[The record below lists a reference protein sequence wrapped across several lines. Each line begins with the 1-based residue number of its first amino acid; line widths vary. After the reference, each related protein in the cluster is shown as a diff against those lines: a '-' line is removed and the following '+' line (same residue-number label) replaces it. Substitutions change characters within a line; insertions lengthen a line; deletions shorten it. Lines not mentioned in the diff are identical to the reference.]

1 MKIRFMQMMD
11 VDIQFN
17 VSKYELTHEHQ
28 NNGWRLPTLN
38 DMIMVF
44 NDQSWNT
51 NINLENC
58 WYLIDQDSEGK
69 KPFDS
74 SLPVGFYQ
82 YQFDFSTGE
91 HGWRDCTEDNWGL
104 ANVRLIRSEIP
115 IAKLEHNGNSISNLI
130 LQACDMGEMTWPEAQ
145 SAIIKLGDGWRLPS
159 IDELDLIYGA
169 SELCRKEKDFNL
181 SENEYYWA
189 EEKLSGSQ
197 FDGNGDKAAIYFRNY
212 EPDTEAGY
220 YNNFDISE
228 KFRVR
233 AIKSLN

>member
-11 VDIQFN
+11 VDIQLK

-51 NINLENC
+51 DINLENC

-74 SLPVGFYQ
+74 SLLGGFYQ

-91 HGWRDCTEDNWGL
+91 HGWRDCTEDHWGL
-104 ANVRLIRSEIP
+104 ANVILIRSEIP

-130 LQACDMGEMTWPEAQ
+130 LQACDMGEMTLPEAQ
-145 SAIIKLGDGWRLPS
+145 SAIIKLGDGWRLPT

-169 SELCRKEKDFNL
+169 SEFCRKENDFNL
-181 SENEYYWA
+181 CNNKYYWA
-189 EEKLSGSQ
+189 NEKLSESQ
-197 FDGNGDKAAIYFRNY
+197 FDVNGDKAAIFVSNY
-212 EPDTEAGY
+212 EPDSMAG
-220 YNNFDISE
+220 N
-228 KFRVR
+228 
-233 AIKSLN
+233 KSDFEFICKLLLSH

>member
-1 MKIRFMQMMD
+1 MKIRFIQLMD
-11 VDIQFN
+11 VDIKSN
-17 VSKYELTHEHQ
+17 VSNYEISQEYQ

-38 DMIMVF
+38 EMIMLF

-51 NINLENC
+51 NINLENSR
-58 WYLIDQDSEGK
+58 YLIDQISEGK

-74 SLPVGFYQ
+74 SLPGGFYR

-91 HGWRDCTEDNWGL
+91 HDWIDCTEDHWGL

-115 IAKLEHNGNSISNLI
+115 IAKLEHNSNSMSNLI
-130 LQACDMGEMTWPEAQ
+130 LQASDMGEMTWIEAQ

-169 SELCRKEKDFNL
+169 SEFCRKEKDFNL
-181 SENEYYWA
+181 SENKYYWA
-189 EEKLSGSQ
+189 EDKLSGSQ
-197 FDGNGDKAAIYFRNY
+197 YQVNGKAAIYVRYY
-212 EPDTEAGY
+212 EPDSEAGY
-220 YNNFDISE
+220 FNNFDVSE

>member
-11 VDIQFN
+11 VDIQLK

-51 NINLENC
+51 DINLENC
-58 WYLIDQDSEGK
+58 WYLIDQDSEEK

-74 SLPVGFYQ
+74 SLLGGFYQ

-91 HGWRDCTEDNWGL
+91 HGWRDCTEDHWGL

-130 LQACDMGEMTWPEAQ
+130 LQACDMGEMTLPEAQ
-145 SAIIKLGDGWRLPS
+145 SAIIKLGDGWRLPT

-169 SELCRKEKDFNL
+169 SEFCRKENDFNL
-181 SENEYYWA
+181 CNNKYYWA
-189 EEKLSGSQ
+189 NEKLSESQ
-197 FDGNGDKAAIYFRNY
+197 FDVNGDKAAIFVSNY
-212 EPDTEAGY
+212 EPDSMAG
-220 YNNFDISE
+220 N
-228 KFRVR
+228 
-233 AIKSLN
+233 KSDFEFICKLLLSH